1 MLRAFELRTDRFQAS
16 RSFYVYLIFLISHM
30 DRLAQWDSKVL
41 CLNSTDGLGYF
52 GEEHKVANAC
62 KKLQIYIYIKP
73 PTKFSQRV
81 DN

>member
-1 MLRAFELRTDRFQAS
+1 
-16 RSFYVYLIFLISHM
+16 M